1 MSLSKIKCRRKLEK
15 LYSETRDSSAR
26 FENIQYGTEKDNT
39 GKNKTNVEG
48 GVQIQE
54 ELRYLIRIK
63 QYFSAFLTGIINS
76 IHSHFLSDKSKRH
89 YVPLNWSLACT
100 MLGGQCKTTCGDK
113 EFRMIDCK
121 RPTTICC
128 MRECDP
134 RTY

>member
-15 LYSETRDSSAR
+15 LYSETRDSSTR
-26 FENIQYGTEKDNT
+26 FENIQYGTEKMRCSLSFVSPLWSVPLCLSFKSRHFSL
-39 GKNKTNVEG
+39 G
-48 GVQIQE
+48 
-54 ELRYLIRIK
+54 LLIP
-63 QYFSAFLTGIINS
+63 S
-76 IHSHFLSDKSKRH
+76 SHFLSDKSKRH
-89 YVPLNWSLACT
+89 YVPLNRSLACT
-100 MLGGQCKTTCGDK
+100 MLGGQCKTTCSEK

>member
-15 LYSETRDSSAR
+15 LYSETRDSSTR
-26 FENIQYGTEKDNT
+26 FENIQYGTEKD
-39 GKNKTNVEG
+39 
-48 GVQIQE
+48 
-54 ELRYLIRIK
+54 
-63 QYFSAFLTGIINS
+63 AFLTGIINS

>member
-1 MSLSKIKCRRKLEK
+1 MAFLCDKALAFTSNDIFEHEGSDQPVGNSMSLSKIKCRRKLEK
-15 LYSETRDSSAR
+15 LYSETRDSSTR

-39 GKNKTNVEG
+39 
-48 GVQIQE
+48 
-54 ELRYLIRIK
+54 
-63 QYFSAFLTGIINS
+63 
-76 IHSHFLSDKSKRH
+76 DKSKRH